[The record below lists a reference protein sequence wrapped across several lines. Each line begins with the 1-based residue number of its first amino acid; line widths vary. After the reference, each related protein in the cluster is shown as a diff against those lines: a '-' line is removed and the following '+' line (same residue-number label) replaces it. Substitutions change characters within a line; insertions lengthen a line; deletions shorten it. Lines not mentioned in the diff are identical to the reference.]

1 MLHDKYLFPRAE
13 ADAIAS
19 FLNPMLR
26 LHPDKRAKASD
37 LVHHNWLDGV
47 VVQGE
52 IDVIRRAEETEKI
65 KRETS
70 NVDSTLS
77 APNGTTEAT
86 SMEDPQSTSGN
97 TAPTSRQKKRL
108 SGLTQ
113 SEADAMKPVGEVEE
127 VEEEDMD
134 EERQD
139 SNGHRPPPIL
149 SAAPVPASTHGKEN
163 TPGPRQGG
171 KGGKRK

>member
-1 MLHDKYLFPRAE
+1 
-13 ADAIAS
+13 
-19 FLNPMLR
+19 MLR

-52 IDVIRRAEETEKI
+52 IDVIRRAEESEKI
-65 KRETS
+65 RRDTSAPETTS
-70 NVDSTLS
+70 S
-77 APNGTTEAT
+77 APNGTSSEVT
-86 SMEDPQSTSGN
+86 SMEDPQSTLGGVA
-97 TAPTSRQKKRL
+97 TTSRQKKRL
-108 SGLTQ
+108 SALTQ

-127 VEEEDMD
+127 VEEDEGMD
-134 EERQD
+134 GERQD

-149 SAAPVPASTHGKEN
+149 SAAPIPASNHGKEN
-163 TPGPRQGG
+163 ASGQRQGG

>member
-1 MLHDKYLFPRAE
+1 
-13 ADAIAS
+13 
-19 FLNPMLR
+19 MLR

-52 IDVIRRAEETEKI
+52 IDVIRRAEEMEKNR
-65 KRETS
+65 REALATATTS
-70 NVDSTLS
+70 AAL
-77 APNGTTEAT
+77 NGKAEAA
-86 SMEDPQSTSGN
+86 SMEDQQHSTPDN
-97 TAPTSRQKKRL
+97 AIPTSRQKKRL

-127 VEEEDMD
+127 VEEE
-134 EERQD
+134 EEDGASRED
-139 SNGHRPPPIL
+139 SKGHRPPPTL
-149 SAAPVPASTHGKEN
+149 SAAPIHASTQGKEN

-171 KGGKRK
+171 RGGKRK